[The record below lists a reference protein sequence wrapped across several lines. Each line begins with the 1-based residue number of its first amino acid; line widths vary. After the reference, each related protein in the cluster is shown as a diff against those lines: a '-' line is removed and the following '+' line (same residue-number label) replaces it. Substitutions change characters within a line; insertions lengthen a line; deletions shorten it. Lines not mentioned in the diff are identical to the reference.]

1 MNPIFEYSDTLNNPY
16 EAFFFDAQ
24 KNNFP
29 VSPHWHYFMEILYI
43 LKGTAY
49 IETDTDN
56 YVLEPGDLIVFH
68 PQTPH
73 AIYAAGPFPLQYQ
86 VLKFDPVHL
95 NIPGSSLP
103 SISTLL
109 HMIDTDKRFS
119 CFFQKSE
126 LEHIPLH
133 SLFDTMIQIVTEKT
147 FGYDILAHSYYCI
160 LITEL
165 LKLWEKQGFSITSNA
180 LQHSQNETFSAVA
193 EYIFQHYQEPIC
205 IETLARNFH
214 MSYSHFSAK
223 FKEYYGQTCGH
234 FIKMVRIQKA
244 EDLLRF
250 TDFDLSYISQETGF
264 CDCSHFIQVFQEFH
278 GITPKKFRKNLHT
291 T

>member
-1 MNPIFEYSDTLNNPY
+1 
-16 EAFFFDAQ
+16 
-24 KNNFP
+24 
-29 VSPHWHYFMEILYI
+29 MEILYI

-165 LKLWEKQGFSITSNA
+165 LKLWENRDFQ
-180 LQHSQNETFSAVA
+180 LQVMHCSTLRTKYFPQWQN
-193 EYIFQHYQEPIC
+193 IFFN
-205 IETLARNFH
+205 T
-214 MSYSHFSAK
+214 
-223 FKEYYGQTCGH
+223 
-234 FIKMVRIQKA
+234 IKNPFVSK
-244 EDLLRF
+244 L
-250 TDFDLSYISQETGF
+250 
-264 CDCSHFIQVFQEFH
+264 
-278 GITPKKFRKNLHT
+278 
-291 T
+291 

>member
-1 MNPIFEYSDTLNNPY
+1 
-16 EAFFFDAQ
+16 
-24 KNNFP
+24 
-29 VSPHWHYFMEILYI
+29 MEILYI

-147 FGYDILAHSYYCI
+147 LLRHSRTLILLYPYHRVAQT
-160 LITEL
+160 LG
-165 LKLWEKQGFSITSNA
+165 KQGFSITSNA

-234 FIKMVRIQKA
+234 FIKMVRIQKQKIFFVSLILTFPTSA
-244 EDLLRF
+244 RKPAF
-250 TDFDLSYISQETGF
+250 ATAVISYGYFRNFMELHPKIS
-264 CDCSHFIQVFQEFH
+264 
-278 GITPKKFRKNLHT
+278 
-291 T
+291 

>member
-133 SLFDTMIQIVTEKT
+133 SLFDTMIQIVTEKN
-147 FGYDILAHSYYCI
+147 FSYDILAHSYYCI

-193 EYIFQHYQEPIC
+193 EYIFQHYQELILS
-205 IETLARNFH
+205 ILVYTF
-214 MSYSHFSAK
+214 FSR
-223 FKEYYGQTCGH
+223 
-234 FIKMVRIQKA
+234 M
-244 EDLLRF
+244 
-250 TDFDLSYISQETGF
+250 FDLMLPPVAKHSI
-264 CDCSHFIQVFQEFH
+264 VVA
-278 GITPKKFRKNLHT
+278 
-291 T
+291 

>member
-1 MNPIFEYSDTLNNPY
+1 
-16 EAFFFDAQ
+16 
-24 KNNFP
+24 
-29 VSPHWHYFMEILYI
+29 
-43 LKGTAY
+43 
-49 IETDTDN
+49 
-56 YVLEPGDLIVFH
+56 
-68 PQTPH
+68 
-73 AIYAAGPFPLQYQ
+73 
-86 VLKFDPVHL
+86 
-95 NIPGSSLP
+95 
-103 SISTLL
+103 
-109 HMIDTDKRFS
+109 
-119 CFFQKSE
+119 
-126 LEHIPLH
+126 
-133 SLFDTMIQIVTEKT
+133 MIQIVTEKN
-147 FGYDILAHSYYCI
+147 FSYDILAHSYYCI

-250 TDFDLSYISQETGF
+250 TDFDLS
-264 CDCSHFIQVFQEFH
+264 
-278 GITPKKFRKNLHT
+278 
-291 T
+291 